1 MTLAAVCPPAT
12 ATLSCSH
19 PGCNYTTD
27 RVNNMTRHQRTHS
40 GHSENGPAH
49 WALQLGLWVTPS
61 CCPSQSHSS
70 APTRAART
78 AAPTAGRCAA
88 TSAGTPER
96 SR

>member
-40 GHSENGPAH
+40 GHSENGPM
-49 WALQLGLWVTPS
+49 
-61 CCPSQSHSS
+61 
-70 APTRAART
+70 APHI
-78 AAPTAGRCAA
+78 GHC
-88 TSAGTPER
+88 SWGCG
-96 SR
+96 